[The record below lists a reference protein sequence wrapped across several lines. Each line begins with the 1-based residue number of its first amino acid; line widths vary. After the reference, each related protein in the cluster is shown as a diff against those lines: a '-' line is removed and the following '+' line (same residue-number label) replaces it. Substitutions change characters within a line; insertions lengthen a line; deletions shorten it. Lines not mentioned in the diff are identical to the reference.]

1 MPFFNFSVCM
11 VARQS
16 VKVELC
22 GGQADHTE
30 GMAENP
36 MYSFIPVDRYGDN
49 KESSKPLEDQ
59 GVCVC
64 IIIGK
69 DIICKSVTNMS
80 NKKGMV
86 YLTCG
91 LCGCRPVP
99 IRFNQVD
106 PV

>member
-1 MPFFNFSVCM
+1 MSFFNFSVCM

-30 GMAENP
+30 GMAKDP

-69 DIICKSVTNMS
+69 GIICKSVE
-80 NKKGMV
+80 KGMV
-86 YLTCG
+86 YLTCD